1 MFKSYSPSEEKAT
14 VLALRQDSLDAFN
27 SLYNVYGREL
37 FVHIQNMTKD
47 AEAAEELLQDV
58 FMKVWDNRTTID
70 ADRSFRA
77 WLYTVARNAVYN
89 YYRQVA
95 KDQKIQEQLY
105 LHFESLYHLETDDD
119 IRDKQE
125 ALLAKALDSL
135 TERRRTVF
143 TLCKIEGKS
152 YEEVASRLG
161 ISVSTVSNMMV
172 KSNQQ
177 IRRFVQEHYD
187 ELLMILLAIHL
198 V

>member
-1 MFKSYSPSEEKAT
+1 MSKSYSPSEEKAT
-14 VLALRQDSLDAFN
+14 VLALQQDSLDAFN

-37 FVHIQNMTKD
+37 FLHIQNMTKD

-95 KDQKIQEQLY
+95 KDQKIQEHLY
-105 LHFESLYHLETDDD
+105 LHFEDLYHLEAEEPL
-119 IRDKQE
+119 RDKQE
-125 ALLAKALDSL
+125 ALLAKALASL

-152 YEEVASRLG
+152 YEEVASQLG

-177 IRRFVQEHYD
+177 IRRFVQEHYE
-187 ELLMILLAIHL
+187 ELLLIFLVIHI

>member
-1 MFKSYSPSEEKAT
+1 MSKSYSPSEEKAT
-14 VLALRQDSLDAFN
+14 VLALQQDSLDAFN

-37 FVHIQNMTKD
+37 FMHIQNMTKD

-152 YEEVASRLG
+152 YEEVASQLG

>member
-1 MFKSYSPSEEKAT
+1 MSKSYSNSEEKAV
-14 VLALRQDSLDAFN
+14 VLALQQDGLDAFN
-27 SLYNVYGREL
+27 SLYNVYGRDL
-37 FVHIQNMTKD
+37 FIHIQNMTKN

-70 ADRSFRA
+70 ADRPFRP
-77 WLYTVARNAVYN
+77 WLYTVARNTVYN

-95 KDQKIQEQLY
+95 RDQKIQEELY
-105 LHFESLYHLETDDD
+105 IHFEELYHRETDDE
-119 IRDKQE
+119 IREKQE
-125 ALLAKALDSL
+125 ALLARALDTL
-135 TERRRTVF
+135 TERRKMVF

-187 ELLMILLAIHL
+187 ELLAILLAIHL

>member
-1 MFKSYSPSEEKAT
+1 MSNSYSPSAEKAT
-14 VLALRQDSLDAFN
+14 VLGFLQVSLDAFN
-27 SLYNVYGREL
+27 SLCNVYRREL
-37 FVHIQNMTKD
+37 FLHIQNMTKD

-77 WLYTVARNAVYN
+77 WLYTVGRNAVYN

-95 KDQKIQEQLY
+95 KDQKIQEHLY

-152 YEEVASRLG
+152 YEEVASQLG

>member
-1 MFKSYSPSEEKAT
+1 M
-14 VLALRQDSLDAFN
+14 VLALQQDGLDAFN

-37 FVHIQNMTKD
+37 FIHIQNMTKD

-70 ADRSFRA
+70 AERPFRP

-89 YYRQVA
+89 FYRQVA
-95 KDQKIQEQLY
+95 KDQKMQEQLY
-105 LHFESLYHLETDDD
+105 LHFEDLYHLEAEEP

-125 ALLAKALDSL
+125 ALLTKALDSL
-135 TERRRTVF
+135 TDRRRTVF
-143 TLCKIEGKS
+143 KLCKIEGKS
-152 YEEVASRLG
+152 YEEVASQLG

-177 IRRFVQEHYD
+177 IRRFIQEHYD
-187 ELLMILLAIHL
+187 ELLLLLVAIHI